1 MQALAQTTFFTES
14 YDLSVVSRLDWD
26 WGASGPLRTLYL
38 DSTAT
43 SATTLAADCESLMPA
58 FRQIDSSG
66 RLQNCANTRIARMSS
81 TSEIDDAL
89 FCTHYENTVCS
100 RTHLCVLRR
109 MLYTCEIRVLPQ
121 WGWIYASHL
130 SSARG

>member
-43 SATTLAADCESLMPA
+43 SATTLASDCESLVPIL
-58 FRQIDSSG
+58 RQIDRYG
-66 RLQNCANTRIARMSS
+66 RMGRCMNARTTRMPTTAK
-81 TSEIDDAL
+81 IDDEL
-89 FCTHYENTVCS
+89 FCTHEENTVRS
-100 RTHLCVLRR
+100 ET
-109 MLYTCEIRVLPQ
+109 P
-121 WGWIYASHL
+121 L
-130 SSARG
+130 STQKRG